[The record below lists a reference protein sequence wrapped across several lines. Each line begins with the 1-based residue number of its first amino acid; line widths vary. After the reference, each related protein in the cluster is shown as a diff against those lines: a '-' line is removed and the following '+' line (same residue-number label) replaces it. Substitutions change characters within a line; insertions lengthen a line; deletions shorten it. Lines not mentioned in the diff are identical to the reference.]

1 MHEAVRNAEGQV
13 AKEVAELAANE
24 APARIE
30 SDLAHMVLMLHE
42 DLLKAFRALSLHA
55 SEYADRLRDEV
66 RLGELARAVEA
77 YYAEQP
83 LLRVMMA
90 MVQIQ
95 LLWLSVAGVKCRHY
109 QTERMHAQLWAA
121 VHPEQPAESVLA
133 RVAACCATVYREGT
147 AYQQQTAAL
156 YHIICLCLHDQFQR
170 ARDLLLMAR
179 LQERVQAGDQAL
191 MILFN
196 RAMTQLGLAAFRA
209 GSMVYAHNCLDDL
222 VNVGSRNGLLRVL
235 LGQQGSQGS
244 QSAQSEEEMVVPAKR
259 VVPAHMVSLSKRSE
273 A

>member
-1 MHEAVRNAEGQV
+1 M
-13 AKEVAELAANE
+13 
-24 APARIE
+24 
-30 SDLAHMVLMLHE
+30 
-42 DLLKAFRALSLHA
+42 
-55 SEYADRLRDEV
+55 
-66 RLGELARAVEA
+66 
-77 YYAEQP
+77 
-83 LLRVMMA
+83 
-90 MVQIQ
+90 
-95 LLWLSVAGVKCRHY
+95 KCRHY

-121 VHPEQPAESVLA
+121 VHPEQPVESVLA
-133 RVAACCATVYREGT
+133 RVAACCATVYRAGT

-156 YHIICLCLHDQFQR
+156 YHIISLCLHDQFQR

-259 VVPAHMVSLSKRSE
+259 VVPAHMVIISYWGE

>member
-1 MHEAVRNAEGQV
+1 
-13 AKEVAELAANE
+13 
-24 APARIE
+24 
-30 SDLAHMVLMLHE
+30 
-42 DLLKAFRALSLHA
+42 
-55 SEYADRLRDEV
+55 
-66 RLGELARAVEA
+66 
-77 YYAEQP
+77 
-83 LLRVMMA
+83 
-90 MVQIQ
+90 
-95 LLWLSVAGVKCRHY
+95 
-109 QTERMHAQLWAA
+109 
-121 VHPEQPAESVLA
+121 
-133 RVAACCATVYREGT
+133 
-147 AYQQQTAAL
+147 
-156 YHIICLCLHDQFQR
+156 
-170 ARDLLLMAR
+170 MAR

-259 VVPAHMVSLSKRSE
+259 VVPAHMVIISYWGE

>member
-1 MHEAVRNAEGQV
+1 MRNAEGQV

-66 RLGELARAVEA
+66 RLGEPARAVEA

-90 MVQIQ
+90 MVQIP
-95 LLWLSVAGVKCRHY
+95 LTFSSWV
-109 QTERMHAQLWAA
+109 TF
-121 VHPEQPAESVLA
+121 QPVTLIFA
-133 RVAACCATVYREGT
+133 
-147 AYQQQTAAL
+147 
-156 YHIICLCLHDQFQR
+156 
-170 ARDLLLMAR
+170 
-179 LQERVQAGDQAL
+179 
-191 MILFN
+191 
-196 RAMTQLGLAAFRA
+196 
-209 GSMVYAHNCLDDL
+209 
-222 VNVGSRNGLLRVL
+222 
-235 LGQQGSQGS
+235 
-244 QSAQSEEEMVVPAKR
+244 VPA
-259 VVPAHMVSLSKRSE
+259 AMAEASLSLALRETEDLSSSVE